1 MAVIEVKMILKKSD
15 EEKKVY
21 FFTNIDGPF
30 FTDDDVTDAICIK
43 IEEMADKYSHWAKC
57 GYATA
62 LYEGSELFTMSFM
75 DDGSKHNSFTMK
87 MGEMTNTTRH

>member
-1 MAVIEVKMILKKSD
+1 MAL
-15 EEKKVY
+15 
-21 FFTNIDGPF
+21 
-30 FTDDDVTDAICIK
+30 
-43 IEEMADKYSHWAKC
+43 KYSDWAKC

-62 LYEGSELFTMSFM
+62 LHQGNELFTMSFM